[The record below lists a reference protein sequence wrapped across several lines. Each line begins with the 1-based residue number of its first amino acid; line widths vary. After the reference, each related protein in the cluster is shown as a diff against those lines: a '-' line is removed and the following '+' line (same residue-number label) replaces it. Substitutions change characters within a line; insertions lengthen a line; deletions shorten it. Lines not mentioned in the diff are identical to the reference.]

1 MLQIKA
7 NVKPLAVAPTVIPL
21 IDLFFILLIFFMI
34 SNSVVFW
41 PGTRVETS
49 VRLPRTRNP
58 SMSEADKLVLTITKS
73 GRLFFNDRGVPWDEL
88 ERELS
93 ERVRESRIAST
104 HRLFA
109 KKKNGHK
116 HLQRSPLLVLR
127 ADKGIA
133 YDQIMAVM
141 SLARSLGMGVYLV
154 TDTSDQQ
161 PKAESK
167 DILEGETE

>member
-7 NVKPLAVAPTVIPL
+7 NVRPLAVAPTVIPL

-49 VRLPRTRNP
+49 VRLPRSRNP
-58 SMSEADKLVLTITKS
+58 GMSEADKLVLTITKS
-73 GRLFFNDRGVPWDEL
+73 GRLFFNDRQVPWDEL

-93 ERVRESRIAST
+93 ERVRESRIASS
-104 HRLFA
+104 HRLHR
-109 KKKNGHK
+109 KKTPKPG
-116 HLQRSPLLVLR
+116 RRRAPLLVLR

-154 TDTSDQQ
+154 TDTSDA
-161 PKAESK
+161 KNAGGG
-167 DILEGETE
+167 ILGGETE